1 MCINFRHWD
10 RLMSSYKW
18 EQVPVDINQFT
29 RWLKII
35 LFSHWNWE
43 QQMLLFFLYS
53 CIDWNGYSHIALVTV
68 DKSNSFCV
76 HTVPRRSTIVRTMLK
91 IFLQITAQLS
101 HKSRSCFP
109 YQVRILYM
117 HHVRSTQ
124 TLQKVKTERRGKC
137 MENKYGW
144 LFSGISTVIT
154 IIRCNVCLIGVT
166 MLHTKRKMFSC
177 PSKFQSDFT
186 F

>member
-29 RWLKII
+29 LWLKII
-35 LFSHWNWE
+35 LFLHWNWE

-53 CIDWNGYSHIALVTV
+53 RIDWNGYSHIALVTV

-91 IFLQITAQLS
+91 IFLQIIAQLS
-101 HKSRSCFP
+101 HKSRNFFLIKWEYYICIMSGVLKHFKRLK
-109 YQVRILYM
+109 QREEENVWKRNMVDFFLAFQLLLQLYVVM
-117 HHVRSTQ
+117 CVS
-124 TLQKVKTERRGKC
+124 
-137 MENKYGW
+137 
-144 LFSGISTVIT
+144 
-154 IIRCNVCLIGVT
+154 
-166 MLHTKRKMFSC
+166 
-177 PSKFQSDFT
+177 
-186 F
+186 